1 MSNGALQHVTE
12 IHQRE
17 NNTLE
22 VYVQTDSFKAGR
34 EVEVS
39 GYLIQ
44 GSYAYVAFNQ
54 KKYIPLDAN
63 GTSVLHVQL
72 PAMDLDPE
80 EPVTVVTR
88 VAEVWPT
95 VLGQTGI
102 TPEYTN
108 KGLKAVWTA
117 IPWGKESGG
126 PASPPPSDGGSG
138 GTTSQQP

>member
-1 MSNGALQHVTE
+1 MSNDALSHVTE

-17 NNTLE
+17 DNTLE

-44 GSYAYVAFNQ
+44 GSYAYAAFNQ

-63 GTSVLHVQL
+63 GTTVLYVQL

-95 VLGQTGI
+95 ALGQTGI
-102 TPEYTN
+102 TPE
-108 KGLKAVWTA
+108 
-117 IPWGKESGG
+117 
-126 PASPPPSDGGSG
+126 
-138 GTTSQQP
+138 